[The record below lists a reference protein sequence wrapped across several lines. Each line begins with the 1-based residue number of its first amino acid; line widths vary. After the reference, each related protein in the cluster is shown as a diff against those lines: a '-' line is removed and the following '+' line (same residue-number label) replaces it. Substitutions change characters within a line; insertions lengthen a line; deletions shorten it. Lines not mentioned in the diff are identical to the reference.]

1 MNFLQT
7 KKIHFIGIGG
17 IGVSALARL
26 FRALGAEVSGSD
38 RADFDGA
45 KDLEKRGI
53 KIYIKHAAENVPA
66 NIEAVVYSSAIPED
80 NPELVFAKE
89 KGVLLFDY
97 VEALAKIMDA
107 KYGVAVSGTNGK
119 TTTTAILGKIL
130 EKEGFDPLVVVGG
143 KVPGWDNNLRVP
155 DSFAPPVAPKP
166 AEFGEEK
173 PAPTQASGE
182 AMEKF
187 PHNIFVAEACEYRR
201 NMLKL
206 RPKMIV
212 LTNLEA
218 EHLDYFKDLN
228 DLKGAF
234 GEYVKNLP
242 SDGILVYNADDP
254 SFAELAEKTNARKVS
269 FSVNGRADVTAYGVT
284 HGNGGQVFRLRFEEA
299 ELGVFTLPIPGLFN
313 VYNALAA
320 TACALALGVNETSI
334 RPALLE
340 FTGTWR
346 RFEKIGMFR
355 NKLVISDYAHHPT
368 SVQGTIQAAK
378 EMYPDKKI
386 FVVFQPH
393 QKDRTLKMLSDF
405 ASALS
410 SADGLLLSEIYEVAG
425 RNDAPKEVSS
435 HDLVSAVEKMQ
446 GNLAV
451 GYARDII
458 QTERIVRD
466 IADPYDIILI
476 MGAGDIYK
484 VAENLVKK

>member
-1 MNFLQT
+1 MTFSDT
-7 KKIHFIGIGG
+7 KIIHFIGIGG
-17 IGVSALARL
+17 IGVSALARF
-26 FRALGAEVSGSD
+26 FRARGAEVSGSD

-45 KDLEKRGI
+45 KDLESRGM
-53 KIYIKHAAENVPA
+53 KVYTKHVAENIPA
-66 NIEAVVYSSAIPED
+66 NAEAVVYSSAVPED

-89 KGVLLFDY
+89 KGIPLFDY
-97 VEALAKIMDA
+97 VDALAKIMET
-107 KYGVAVSGTNGK
+107 KYGIAVSGTNGK

-130 EKEGFDPLVVVGG
+130 EKAGFDPLVVVGG

-155 DSFAPPVAPKP
+155 QNIIAT
-166 AEFGEEK
+166 EE
-173 PAPTQASGE
+173 
-182 AMEKF
+182 EKF
-187 PHNIFVAEACEYRR
+187 PRNIFVAEACEYRR

-206 RPKMIV
+206 RPKVIV

-218 EHLDYFKDLN
+218 EHLDYFKDFA
-228 DLKGAF
+228 DIKQAF
-234 GEYVKNLP
+234 EEYVKNLLP
-242 SDGILVYNADDP
+242 DGILVYNADDP
-254 SFAELAEKTNARKVS
+254 ALREIAEKTNARKVS
-269 FSVNGRADVTAYGVT
+269 FSVNGRADVSAYGVT
-284 HGNGGQVFRLRFEEA
+284 HGVGGQVFRLRFEEA

-320 TACALALGVNETSI
+320 AATALALGVTQSSI
-334 RPALLE
+334 RPALLS

-346 RFEKIGMFR
+346 RFEKVGMFH

-368 SVQGTIQAAK
+368 SVRGTLEAAR
-378 EMYPDKKI
+378 EMYPNKKI

-393 QKDRTLKMLSDF
+393 QKDRTLKMLPDF

-410 SADGLLLSEIYEVAG
+410 LADGLLLAEIYEVLG

-435 HDLVSAVEKMQ
+435 RDLMSEVEKMH

-451 GYARDII
+451 GYARDIA
-458 QTERIVRD
+458 QAERILRD

>member
-1 MNFLQT
+1 MNFLET
-7 KKIHFIGIGG
+7 KTIHFIGIGG
-17 IGVSALARL
+17 IGVSALAR
-26 FRALGAEVSGSD
+26 FFCARGAEVSGSD
-38 RADFDGA
+38 RADFDGS

-53 KIYIKHAAENVPA
+53 KVYTKHAAENIPA
-66 NIEAVVYSSAIPED
+66 HVQAVVYSSAIPDD
-80 NPELVFAKE
+80 NPEFILAHRMVRE
-89 KGVLLFDY
+89 TGIELLDY
-97 VEALAKIMDA
+97 VEALAKIMDE

-130 EKEGFDPLVVVGG
+130 EKEGWDPLVVVGG

-155 DSFAPPVAPKP
+155 QSIVSL
-166 AEFGEEK
+166 EE
-173 PAPTQASGE
+173 
-182 AMEKF
+182 EKF

-206 RPKMIV
+206 RPKVIV
-212 LTNLEA
+212 LTNLEP
-218 EHLDYFKDLN
+218 EHLDYFKDFD
-228 DLKGAF
+228 DLKDAF

-242 SDGILVYNADDP
+242 SDGVLVYNADDP
-254 SFAELAEKTNARKVS
+254 AFTEIAEKTNARKVS
-269 FSVNGRADVTAYGVT
+269 FSVDGRADVTAYGVT
-284 HGNGGQVFRLRFEEA
+284 HGIGGQVFRLRFEEG
-299 ELGVFTLPIPGLFN
+299 ELGVFTLPVPGLFN

-320 TACALALGVNETSI
+320 AAAALALGVTQASI

-346 RFEKIGMFR
+346 RFERVGMFK

-368 SVQGTIQAAK
+368 SVRGTIQAAK

-393 QKDRTLKMLSDF
+393 QKDRTVKMLSDF

-410 SADGLLLSEIYEVAG
+410 LADGLLLAEIYEVAG
-425 RNDAPKEVSS
+425 RNEAEKEVSS
-435 HDLVSAVEKMQ
+435 RDLMSAVEGLH

-451 GYARDII
+451 GYVRDRVEA
-458 QTERIVRD
+458 ERIVRD

-476 MGAGDIYK
+476 MGAGDIYQ
-484 VAENLVKK
+484 VAENLVKT